1 MHPDAKDF
9 LDRLLQ
15 RDPKKRLG
23 SLNGIKNLKDHPFFQ
38 GVNWKHLIREP
49 APWVPPAA
57 KDLDMTNFPKAQQKD
72 DLGLKKLLEEEGI
85 ESEVVQPT
93 TPKINVKEFN
103 QFNGVSYNALQNI
116 NEAESQ
122 KALKWM
128 QRQQKKLKDSGQAP

>member
-1 MHPDAKDF
+1 M
-9 LDRLLQ
+9 
-15 RDPKKRLG
+15 
-23 SLNGIKNLKDHPFFQ
+23 
-38 GVNWKHLIREP
+38 
-49 APWVPPAA
+49 PPAA

-128 QRQQKKLKDSGQAP
+128 QRQ